1 MSQVEDQPVNDV
13 VPDAYEGEMS
23 FEEAMQ
29 RAVQLNSVDSE
40 PQAAEPEISTP
51 DPKPVDADEPEKPE
65 TDISAEPEVAQA
77 PEAEKAPE
85 EDKSF
90 QKLMQREADLK
101 VREERLHEAEADL
114 NVLRQRLDTFE
125 AAQRTAEVDPITAI
139 RELMPNQDL
148 KRLAEMLWYENQGEA
163 APASYKQ
170 QKAALRGNANV
181 HDRLA
186 KLEQEREALMKSQE
200 EQARQ
205 REAQAAQDKYIGSI
219 QAYAE
224 KVSAESNPL
233 VSAFLQKD
241 AEQAKQALVRTA
253 FALSQRDQRV
263 YTPEEAAKAL
273 EDELAFYQL
282 TPQQQAQQAQQEQPE
297 QVQGH
302 SLRNKATQV
311 QPDRDPDQDD
321 WDSDYAFQKSLDRAL
336 GRI

>member
-1 MSQVEDQPVNDV
+1 MSQQVDQPVNDA
-13 VPDAYEGEMS
+13 VPDSYEGEMS

-29 RAVQLNSVDSE
+29 RAVNLGQPDNE
-40 PQAAEPEISTP
+40 PQAAAPEFVTP
-51 DPKPVDADEPEKPE
+51 DPKPEDADEPEKPE
-65 TDISAEPEVAQA
+65 TDVSAEPEVAQA
-77 PEAEKAPE
+77 PEPEKGPE

-90 QKLMQREADLK
+90 QKLMQREAELK
-101 VREERLHEAEADL
+101 SREEQLHDAEADL

-205 REAQAAQDKYIGSI
+205 RETQAAQDKYIGSI

-224 KVSAESNPL
+224 KVSADSNPL
-233 VSAFLQKD
+233 VSAFLAKD

-253 FALSQRDQRV
+253 FNLSQRDQRV
-263 YTPEEAAKAL
+263 YTPEETAQAL
-273 EDELAFYQL
+273 EKELAFYQL
-282 TPQQQAQQAQQEQPE
+282 SAPAPAPQEQPAPA
-297 QVQGH
+297 QGH

-311 QPDRDPDQDD
+311 QPE
-321 WDSDYAFQKSLDRAL
+321 
-336 GRI
+336 G